1 MAEYKSKHG
10 IVSRPPYELYM
21 SFADMRN
28 FLRFLPEDKREGVT
42 ADYDTLKASVQGFP
56 IGVKIT
62 ERTPYSR
69 IILWD
74 DGAPFHFTA
83 EFHFDAANDA
93 YKTEFYIILNAELNL
108 MMKMML
114 GSRLQQALD
123 KVVDSLV
130 DVSEGRMPEGFDPS
144 QFGMQQ

>member
-10 IVSRPPYELYM
+10 IVSRPAYDLYM

-28 FLRFLPEDKREGVT
+28 FIRFLPEDKRESVT

-69 IILWD
+69 IIVWD

-83 EFHFDAANDA
+83 EFHFDAAAEDA

-114 GSRLQQALD
+114 GSKLQQALD
-123 KVVDSLV
+123 QVVDSLV
-130 DVSEGRMPEGFDPS
+130 AASEGRMPEGFDPS
-144 QFGMQQ
+144 QFGL

>member
-10 IVSRPPYELYM
+10 IVSRPSYELYM

-93 YKTEFYIILNAELNL
+93 YKTEFYIILNAELIQTIESTPDTVITLVNEKKFIVEEPADEVVRRV
-108 MMKMML
+108 MKY
-114 GSRLQQALD
+114 RRALRQ
-123 KVVDSLV
+123 S
-130 DVSEGRMPEGFDPS
+130 
-144 QFGMQQ
+144 

>member
-28 FLRFLPEDKREGVT
+28 FLRFLPADKQEGVT
-42 ADYDTLKASVQGFP
+42 ADYDTLKATIQGFP

-74 DGAPFHFTA
+74 DGAPFHFNVIA
-83 EFHFDAANDA
+83 HFDHESYNATDFWLEVDA
-93 YKTEFYIILNAELNL
+93 DLNF
-108 MMKMML
+108 MMKAML
-114 GSRLQQALD
+114 GNKIQEALD
-123 KVVDSLV
+123 KAVDGLV
-130 DVSEGRMPEGFDPS
+130 SVSQGKAPQFPS
-144 QFGMQQ
+144 DLG

>member
-28 FLRFLPEDKREGVT
+28 FLRFLPADKQEGVT
-42 ADYDTLKASVQGFP
+42 ADYDTLKATVQGFP

-74 DGAPFHFTA
+74 DDAPFHFTA
-83 EFHFDAANDA
+83 EFHFDAAQSDA

-114 GSRLQQALD
+114 GSKLQQALD

-130 DVSEGRMPEGFDPS
+130 DVSEGRMPEGFDPK
-144 QFGMQQ
+144 QFGM